1 MDSVNTQ
8 TLLVV
13 WHAFLLIHP
22 GKFRLIDEN
31 TDTEISSKFRDY
43 LEQNL
48 PEPNTKKIYFD
59 YGNLTGDAFYK
70 PYQSKIDKKSWAIKA
85 IVVLSGK
92 PFFEGESHNGNI
104 LGKRL
109 GIPVLFLLKPLNL
122 KVIIKRCR

>member
-13 WHAFLLIHP
+13 WHAFLLIHL

-48 PEPNTKKIYFD
+48 PEQTPK
-59 YGNLTGDAFYK
+59 NL
-70 PYQSKIDKKSWAIKA
+70 
-85 IVVLSGK
+85 L
-92 PFFEGESHNGNI
+92 
-104 LGKRL
+104 
-109 GIPVLFLLKPLNL
+109 
-122 KVIIKRCR
+122 